1 MQASATIEDD
11 ECAKRIDAAL
21 RALVCLLARQAAQET
36 FATSTVPA
44 VEGGEPGKHG
54 GQANG

>member
-11 ECAKRIDAAL
+11 EGVKRIDAAL

-36 FATSTVPA
+36 IAKTPSLSA
-44 VEGGEPGKHG
+44 EEGEPCDNA
-54 GQANG
+54 GQTNG